1 MNNVRL
7 YLRLF
12 RDGARKSDLG
22 GAGPLALP
30 SPPNRGSGLPARLMA
45 GVNPSGGAEGDQGM
59 A

>member
-1 MNNVRL
+1 M
-7 YLRLF
+7 F
-12 RDGARKSDLG
+12 GCTCAFSEMARGKSDLC
-22 GAGPLALP
+22 GAAPLTLP